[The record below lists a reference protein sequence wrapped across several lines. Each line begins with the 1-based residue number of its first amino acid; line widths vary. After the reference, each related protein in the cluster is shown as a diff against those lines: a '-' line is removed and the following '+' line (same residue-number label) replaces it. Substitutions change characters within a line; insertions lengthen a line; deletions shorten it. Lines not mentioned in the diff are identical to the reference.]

1 MKKGFF
7 CRLVVILTVLSVM
20 LQPFYVR
27 AGTLDQI
34 RSIAK
39 SVLSGEPEEVEELRQ
54 MEVAQSEEGHQE
66 YYFKQLNEEEQKSA
80 GVSPDMIRVSVGIE
94 DIDDL
99 IADLEYGLEKSSKV
113 CKSKVIS

>member
-1 MKKGFF
+1 MAQ
-7 CRLVVILTVLSVM
+7 LDIWVINCLYLANV
-20 LQPFYVR
+20 
-27 AGTLDQI
+27 AD
-34 RSIAK
+34 AK
-39 SVLSGEPEEVEELRQ
+39 SLVIHPASTTH
-54 MEVAQSEEGHQE
+54 A
-66 YYFKQLNEEEQKSA
+66 QLNEEEQKSA

>member
-1 MKKGFF
+1 MTGVQT
-7 CRLVVILTVLSVM
+7 CALPISH
-20 LQPFYVR
+20 
-27 AGTLDQI
+27 A
-34 RSIAK
+34 
-39 SVLSGEPEEVEELRQ
+39 
-54 MEVAQSEEGHQE
+54 
-66 YYFKQLNEEEQKSA
+66 QLNEEEQKSA